1 MNWSYNESK
10 QVWELL
16 DSGSAVAKIFLKE
29 KDNPVFKY
37 FAKTLI
43 SSVYT
48 SSKTFGKLNKSGK
61 EWKSSSRK
69 FKTNEDRMAYIEIR
83 KDAVKRRIEKF

>member
-1 MNWSYNESK
+1 MDWSYNESK
-10 QVWELL
+10 KAWELL

-29 KDNPVFKY
+29 KDNPVLKY
-37 FAKTLI
+37 AAKTLI

-48 SSKTFGKLNKSGK
+48 SSRTFDRLNRSGK
-61 EWKSSSRK
+61 EWKSSLRK
-69 FKTNEDRMAYIEIR
+69 FKTGEELAAYVEAR